1 MATVV
6 CSNRLISVNNGG
18 KKNPKR
24 IVGPSKVP
32 NKPLE
37 KIETLGGR
45 LAMQGVL
52 WGSVNYMMFNEGLS
66 EQLTDPKTMLL
77 ASAVT
82 GLVAAGS
89 AFTLDDMGEEEYLYW
104 KPEAEL
110 MNGRLA
116 MVAVTTG
123 LLFT

>member
-1 MATVV
+1 MSTVV
-6 CSNRLISVNNGG
+6 CSNRIISTNNGG

-24 IVGPSKVP
+24 VIGPSKIP
-32 NKPLE
+32 SKPLE
-37 KIETLGGR
+37 KLETLGGR

-89 AFTLDDMGEEEYLYW
+89 AFTLDNMGEEEYLYW
-104 KPEAEL
+104 KPEVETL
-110 MNGRLA
+110 NGRLA

-123 LLFT
+123 LLLT

>member
-1 MATVV
+1 MTTIV
-6 CSNRLISVNNGG
+6 CSNRVISVNNGG

-24 IVGPSKVP
+24 IIGPSKAP

-45 LAMQGVL
+45 LAMQGIL

-89 AFTLDDMGEEEYLYW
+89 VFTLDNMGDEEYLYW
-104 KPEAEL
+104 TTEAET

-123 LLFT
+123 LIFT

>member
-1 MATVV
+1 MTTVV

-24 IVGPSKVP
+24 VVGPSKVP

-37 KIETLGGR
+37 NIETLGGR
-45 LAMQGVL
+45 MAMQGVL
-52 WGSVNYMMFNEGLS
+52 WGSVNYMMFNEGLH

-89 AFTLDDMGEEEYLYW
+89 AFTLDNMGEEEYLYW
-104 KPEAEL
+104 TPDAET

>member
-6 CSNRLISVNNGG
+6 CSNRMISTNNGG